1 MSSTRSR
8 TDELESIGYELWLA
22 PEVEELD
29 GWRLRF
35 AHGVTGRANSVWP
48 NGEGELPLDEKLERA
63 EAWYRARGAPVLFQ
77 VTDAARPHELDSI
90 LAARGYEV
98 RAAPV
103 SVQVAK
109 LDDVLARTQGDAD
122 VDARLDDDWLQLWA
136 GSRGFERD
144 DVARAMLE
152 AGDVA
157 FARVAGAAAGRGVV
171 VGDWLGITSM
181 ITAPDARRRGH
192 ASAILQ
198 ALARWGA
205 ERGCTRSMLQVDSS
219 NEGAVALYASAGYV
233 AQHEYHYRLLR

>member
-8 TDELESIGYELWLA
+8 TDELESVGYELWLA

-48 NGEGELPLDEKLERA
+48 NGGGTLPLDDKLRRA
-63 EAWYRARGAPVLFQ
+63 EAWYRARGAPTLFQ
-77 VTDAARPHELDSI
+77 VTDAARPSELDSV

-98 RAAPV
+98 RVAPV
-103 SVQVAK
+103 SVQIAQ
-109 LDDVLARTQGDAD
+109 LDDVLARTEGHAE
-122 VDARLDDDWLQLWA
+122 VDARLDDDWLRLWA
-136 GSRGFERD
+136 GSRGFDRH
-144 DVARAMLE
+144 DVARTMLE
-152 AGDVA
+152 TGEVA
-157 FARVAGAAAGRGVV
+157 FARIEGVAAGRGVV

-192 ASAILQ
+192 ARAILH

-205 ERGCTRSMLQVDSS
+205 ERGCTRSLLQVDST
-219 NEGAVALYASAGYV
+219 NEPAVGLYARAGYV

>member
-22 PEVEELD
+22 PEVGELD

-77 VTDAARPHELDSI
+77 VTDAARPRELDSI

-103 SVQVAK
+103 SVQIAK

-205 ERGCTRSMLQVDSS
+205 ERGCTRSIIQVDSS
-219 NEGAVALYASAGYV
+219 NEAALGLYARVGYA
-233 AQHEYHYRLLR
+233 AQHEYRYRLLR